1 MTDEKK
7 PSTLNDIAKALGVNK
22 ATVSKAISGKG
33 TLSAQTRERIL
44 KFISDCGYRPN
55 AVAQSLAR
63 SRTNNI
69 GVIMPGETNVFDMA
83 FFRDCLEGACQ
94 AASAAGY
101 DVIVTMSAGMEQLR
115 RLVEN
120 RKIDGMLVLR
130 SLIHSDVVDYLKEN
144 QVPFALVGG
153 SSDPEILSVDN
164 SNLAACREM
173 TARLIAAG
181 NRRMALLGG
190 DENHFVNG
198 TRLSGFLQG
207 CAQAGLPEDGQQI
220 CLNLETEGEVAAAVE
235 RALDAQIPCIVCMD
249 DAICSMALECLRSR
263 GCRIP
268 GQMQLVSF
276 YDSVLMERSVPAVT
290 GIRFD
295 AVSLGRTACG
305 KLIRVLAGRPETNE
319 ILPDFSICMRASTK
333 NLEMHGE

>member
-69 GVIMPGETNVFDMA
+69 GVVMPGETNVFDMA

-130 SLIHSDVVDYLKEN
+130 SLIHSDVVDYLKKN

-164 SNLAACREM
+164 NNLAACQEM

-190 DENHFVNG
+190 NENNFVTG
-198 TRLSGFLQG
+198 TRLSGFLEA
-207 CAQAGLPEDGQQI
+207 CAQAGLSETDQQI
-220 CLNLETEGEVAAAVE
+220 CLNLETEGEAAAAVE
-235 RALDAQIPCIVCMD
+235 RALDTGVPCIICMD
-249 DAICSMALECLRSR
+249 DAICNMALVYLRSR
-263 GCRIP
+263 GCRVP
-268 GQMQLVSF
+268 EQVQLVSF
-276 YDSVLMERSVPAVT
+276 YDSVLMERNVPSVT
-290 GIRFD
+290 SIRFD

-305 KLIRVLAGRPETNE
+305 KLIRVLAGQPETNE
-319 ILPDFSICMRASTK
+319 VLPDFSICMRASTRQ
-333 NLEMHGE
+333 

>member
-1 MTDEKK
+1 MTGEKK

-94 AASAAGY
+94 AASEAGY

-164 SNLAACREM
+164 NNLAACREM

-190 DENHFVNG
+190 DEKNFVTG
-198 TRLSGFLQG
+198 VRLSGFRQG
-207 CAQAGLPEDGQQI
+207 CAQAGLSEDGQQI
-220 CLNLETEGEVAAAVE
+220 CLNLEAEGEIAAAVE
-235 RALDAQIPCIVCMD
+235 RALEAGAACIICMD
-249 DAICSMALECLRSR
+249 DAICSMALEYLRSR
-263 GCRIP
+263 GDCQIP
-268 GQMQLVSF
+268 EQVQLVSF
-276 YDSVLMERSVPAVT
+276 YDSVLMERSVPPVT
-290 GIRFD
+290 SIRFD

-305 KLIRVLAGRPETNE
+305 KLIRVLAGQPETNE
-319 ILPDFSICMRASTK
+319 ILPDFTICMRASTRQ
-333 NLEMHGE
+333 

>member
-33 TLSAQTRERIL
+33 TLSAQTRQRIL

-94 AASAAGY
+94 AASASGY
-101 DVIVTMSAGMEQLR
+101 DVIVTMSAGTEQLR

-130 SLIHSDVVDYLKEN
+130 SLIRSDVVDYLKEN

-153 SSDPEILSVDN
+153 SSNPEILSVDN
-164 SNLAACREM
+164 NNLDACREM
-173 TARLIAAG
+173 TARLINAG

-198 TRLSGFLQG
+198 TRLSGFREA
-207 CAQAGLPEDGQQI
+207 CAQTGLAEDDQQI
-220 CLNLETEGEVAAAVE
+220 CLNLEAEGEIAAAVE
-235 RALDAQIPCIVCMD
+235 RALDAGIPCIVCMD
-249 DAICSMALECLRSR
+249 DAICNMALVYLRGR
-263 GCRIP
+263 DCRIP
-268 GQMQLVSF
+268 DEVQLVSF
-276 YDSVLMERSVPAVT
+276 YDSVLMERNVPSVT
-290 GIRFD
+290 SIRFD

-305 KLIRVLAGRPETNE
+305 KLIRVLAGQREENE
-319 ILPDFSICMRASTK
+319 ILPDFTIRMRASTRQSE
-333 NLEMHGE
+333 NAP